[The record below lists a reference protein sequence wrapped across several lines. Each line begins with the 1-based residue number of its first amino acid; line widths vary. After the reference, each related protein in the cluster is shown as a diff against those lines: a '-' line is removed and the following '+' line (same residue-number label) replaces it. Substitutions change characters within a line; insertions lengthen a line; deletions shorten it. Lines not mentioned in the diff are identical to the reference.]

1 MDSNTPKIT
10 VQTIADEKS
19 KERAQEFL
27 DGDREF

>member
-1 MDSNTPKIT
+1 MDISQIT

-27 DGDREF
+27 DGDYEF